1 MLHHHCVTADP
12 QRTRNVFARIVGGGS
27 QRRATLDVSHCHFR
41 VGHKSAGLI
50 LNCTYDTAGIFLCE
64 AKNGQCKGDDK
75 HKQHAGIHRARHAI
89 LPWVRRRRE
98 HVLRITAEVN
108 SLMLFYQRIDE
119 LRYSYERL
127 LLLSNG
133 SVCQDENSWGL
144 HFGPSLGRTANIVSK
159 SHWPPCDAFH
169 GVSEAFRSLR
179 IPDKLKLK

>member
-12 QRTRNVFARIVGGGS
+12 QWACNVFSRVICGS
-27 QRRATLDVSHCHFR
+27 SQSRATLDVSHCHLR

-50 LNCTYDTAGIFLCE
+50 LNRTYDAAGIFLCE

-108 SLMLFYQRIDE
+108 SLMLFSQRIDE

-127 LLLSNG
+127 LLLSDR
-133 SVCQDENSWGL
+133 SVCQDQKIAYSSACRPHAPE
-144 HFGPSLGRTANIVSK
+144 GRISRK
-159 SHWPPCDAFH
+159 IPPA
-169 GVSEAFRSLR
+169 GRSR
-179 IPDKLKLK
+179 FSGEWMCI